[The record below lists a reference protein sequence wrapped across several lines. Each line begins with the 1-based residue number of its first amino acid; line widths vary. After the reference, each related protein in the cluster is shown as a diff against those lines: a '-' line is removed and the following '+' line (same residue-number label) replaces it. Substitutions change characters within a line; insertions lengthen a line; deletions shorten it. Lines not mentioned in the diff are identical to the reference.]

1 MRPEE
6 IRKERQEQEAA
17 EAAWRKHMV
26 DEVRRRRE
34 AEEVQEKARTAAK
47 AAEEKARALAKE
59 QLEKAEKVKQEAL
72 WAREKAT
79 TQADK
84 QDTCLHSAS
93 WAKEKHAKK
102 IKCTSCGQK
111 RGMVV
116 HRCPH
121 CSLVVCQVCLN
132 ELRKA

>member
-1 MRPEE
+1 MYARARGFGGGTFYFNGFGFTFRTHMRPEE

-79 TQADK
+79 T
-84 QDTCLHSAS
+84 
-93 WAKEKHAKK
+93 
-102 IKCTSCGQK
+102 
-111 RGMVV
+111 
-116 HRCPH
+116 
-121 CSLVVCQVCLN
+121 
-132 ELRKA
+132 